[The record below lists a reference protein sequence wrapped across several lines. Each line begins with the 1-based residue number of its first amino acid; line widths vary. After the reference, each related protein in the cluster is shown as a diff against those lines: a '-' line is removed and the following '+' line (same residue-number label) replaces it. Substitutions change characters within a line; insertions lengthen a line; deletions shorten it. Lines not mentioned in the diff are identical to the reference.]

1 MSTIF
6 TGSCVAM
13 ITPFKEDGS
22 VDYDGLK
29 ANIDRHVAEGTDAL
43 LICATTGEGA
53 TLSDEEHR
61 SVLKAS
67 AEYIDGR
74 VPFIAGTGSN
84 DTSYAVSLTQYAES
98 IGADAALVI
107 NPYYNK
113 TTQEGI
119 YQHIKAVADNTN
131 IPLIVYNVPS
141 RTGSN
146 ILPATIAR
154 LAKLPTVQ
162 AVKEASGDL
171 SQIAEIIELTQDDD
185 FDVYSGNDDQTLPI
199 IALGG
204 KGVISVTANIAP
216 KAVHDMAMACVEDRM
231 DEARK
236 LFRAINPLNR
246 AMFYENNPIPVKAA
260 MKLMGLDTGAVRL
273 PMVPMSEGAQA
284 RMVDVMKAYGGLL
297 DD

>member
-1 MSTIF
+1 MSTLF

-13 ITPFKEDGS
+13 ITPFNTDGS

-29 ANIDRHVAEGTDAL
+29 ANIDRHIDEGTDAL

-61 SVLKAS
+61 AVLKAS

-84 DTSYAVSLTQYAES
+84 DTAYSVSLTKYAES

-119 YQHIKAVADNTN
+119 YQHIKTVADNTSL
-131 IPLIVYNVPS
+131 PLIVYNVPS

-154 LAKLPTVQ
+154 LAKLPNVQ

-171 SQIAEIIELTQDDD
+171 SQIAEIIELTADDD

-204 KGVISVTANIAP
+204 KGVISVTANIMP
-216 KAVHDMAMACVEDRM
+216 KAVHEMAMACVEDRM
-231 DEARK
+231 DDARR
-236 LFRAINPLNR
+236 LFRAINPVNR
-246 AMFYENNPIPVKAA
+246 AMFFETNPIPVKAA
-260 MKLMGLDTGAVRL
+260 MKLMGLDNGTLRL
-273 PMVPMSEGAQA
+273 PLVPMSEGAQA
-284 RMVDVMKAYGGLL
+284 RMVEALKAYGGLL